1 MEKQTQD
8 LSAAIKA
15 KVDLQKELSKVSR
28 EAEKSKHAQQILINR
43 LEREIEQSNNEII
56 KLQTDIKS
64 KDAEKIKLL
73 DENDRKM
80 KAQDNNVLKLRSKI
94 KDLEKELKLA
104 YTTRTSDHLKDSEK
118 ASPHNLQNLK
128 RKLKEE
134 QDKYASLEARAIHE
148 MDSLKSQINNEQA
161 KYRMLLDEMKKI
173 ESQIAVDDAANGEM
187 RNLIQNLQNQIAELK
202 SVQPV
207 VVDSYESSFDKDR
220 YQQLLQ
226 EFQEDEFI
234 YQIIAKI
241 V

>member
-15 KVDLQKELSKVSR
+15 RVDLQKELSKVTK
-28 EAEKSKHAQQILINR
+28 EAEKSKHAQQILISR
-43 LEREIEQSNNEII
+43 LEREIEQSNNEIK
-56 KLQTDIKS
+56 KLKKDIS
-64 KDAEKIKLL
+64 NKDAEKIKLL
-73 DENDRKM
+73 DENDRKL

-94 KDLEKELKLA
+94 KELEKDLKLA
-104 YTTRTSDHLKDSEK
+104 YTNRPSDHLKDSEK
-118 ASPHNLQNLK
+118 ASPHFLQNLK

-134 QDKYASLEARAIHE
+134 QDKYASLESRAIHE
-148 MDSLKSQINNEQA
+148 MNSLKSQIDNEQA

-187 RNLIQNLQNQIAELK
+187 RNLIQNLQNQIAEFK
-202 SVQPV
+202 SVKPV
-207 VVDSYESSFDKDR
+207 ADTCESSFDKNR

-226 EFQEDEFI
+226 EFQGDEFI

-241 V
+241 VQ